1 MQNMSKTV
9 VFFGTEDF
17 SLTALQGLVTA
28 GYTIAAVVTK
38 PDSKRGRDQKLT
50 PPSVKVFAHEQGI
63 PVWQP
68 TKLAE
73 ITADIQA
80 LGDVAGVLV
89 SYGKIIPQATID
101 LFDPGI
107 INVHPSLLP
116 LYRGPSPIESAIKN
130 GDTQTGVTIMQLAAG
145 MDSGPIYAQMVHP
158 LSGTETRPQLY
169 DTLAGAGTATLL
181 SALPGILDGTL
192 QPVPQNDDQAVYCK
206 LLDKKDAWLVPSEVT
221 AQQAERLV
229 RAHLQ
234 FPKTKITVLGHDII
248 ITRAHV
254 SEESKTPLDV
264 VCQGGASLSIDELT
278 APSGRSM
285 SAQAFL
291 NGYAAG

>member
-130 GDTQTGVTIMQLAAG
+130 GDTQTGATIMQLAAG

-158 LSGTETRPQLY
+158 LSGAETRPQRAAS
-169 DTLAGAGTATLL
+169 DPE
-181 SALPGILDGTL
+181 SH
-192 QPVPQNDDQAVYCK
+192 
-206 LLDKKDAWLVPSEVT
+206 
-221 AQQAERLV
+221 QQ
-229 RAHLQ
+229 Q
-234 FPKTKITVLGHDII
+234 
-248 ITRAHV
+248 
-254 SEESKTPLDV
+254 
-264 VCQGGASLSIDELT
+264 
-278 APSGRSM
+278 
-285 SAQAFL
+285 
-291 NGYAAG
+291 